1 MSETEERR
9 LGHPGDPR
17 DGALTL
23 GLAARPPFAA
33 DALLRFLGARAVPG
47 LEEVD
52 GRTFRRSLRTR
63 TGRVV
68 VMSLTARA
76 SEPVVA
82 LGVAVDEPTELASV
96 VQAARRLFDLDAD
109 PASIDGVLARDP
121 ALGRS
126 VRSTPG
132 LRLPGAAEPFEQAVR
147 TVLGQQVSVAGART
161 FSARLIAEF
170 GDALDHPAG
179 SVTHVFPEAP
189 TLAEARLDRIG
200 LTRARA
206 ETVRRLAEAVAVGKL
221 DLSGDGDLDDTLA
234 ALDEIPGIGP
244 WTLELVAM
252 RVLRHPD
259 AFPEGDLGV
268 RRGAEAL
275 GLPATPAAVRAR
287 SESWRPWRGY
297 AVMHLWRAAS
307 GPSPPA

>member
-1 MSETEERR
+1 MCTVVVAALAGRATANRNAPVTSIAAARFISGPPPGRSAGCVRRASIDRGDSPIRSNETAARDVREEMSETEERR

-109 PASIDGVLARDP
+109 P
-121 ALGRS
+121 
-126 VRSTPG
+126 
-132 LRLPGAAEPFEQAVR
+132 
-147 TVLGQQVSVAGART
+147 
-161 FSARLIAEF
+161 
-170 GDALDHPAG
+170 
-179 SVTHVFPEAP
+179 
-189 TLAEARLDRIG
+189 
-200 LTRARA
+200 
-206 ETVRRLAEAVAVGKL
+206 
-221 DLSGDGDLDDTLA
+221 
-234 ALDEIPGIGP
+234 
-244 WTLELVAM
+244 
-252 RVLRHPD
+252 
-259 AFPEGDLGV
+259 
-268 RRGAEAL
+268 
-275 GLPATPAAVRAR
+275 
-287 SESWRPWRGY
+287 
-297 AVMHLWRAAS
+297 
-307 GPSPPA
+307 